1 MTDSNALVS
10 FATNLTS
17 SSFTT
22 CLLESIVHHTPL
34 FVRESVYSVLH
45 ANKAHTLRR
54 RLDWLSFLTTA
65 QLNWSTY
72 WLSAGAAKVMPGVHS
87 DGKG

>member
-1 MTDSNALVS
+1 MTGSNALVS

-34 FVRESVYSVLH
+34 FVLDSVYSVLH
-45 ANKAHTLRR
+45 ANKAHTLRHMDKR
-54 RLDWLSFLTTA
+54 PSF
-65 QLNWSTY
+65 SI
-72 WLSAGAAKVMPGVHS
+72 AAKQN
-87 DGKG
+87 